1 MELNIAF
8 WGLSAADQAAV
19 LRGLL
24 RYGISALN
32 RAEPYDVAVYA
43 ADNSTVSP
51 SAKHAA
57 TPAEDAFPFDKH
69 AATPAEDAFPF
80 AKHAAT
86 PAGDAFPFAKHAAT
100 PAEDVSPSAKYA
112 VTLSCDGKVMRMLR
126 DTGCTVV
133 TCGTAD
139 DDTLSVSS
147 VGEHKAAVSLQRRLV
162 TLSGRKIEPCEIPIK
177 SKNISSLRIFEAAT
191 ALLLLADVP
200 PEKGYEI

>member
-1 MELNIAF
+1 
-8 WGLSAADQAAV
+8 
-19 LRGLL
+19 
-24 RYGISALN
+24 
-32 RAEPYDVAVYA
+32 
-43 ADNSTVSP
+43 
-51 SAKHAA
+51 
-57 TPAEDAFPFDKH
+57 
-69 AATPAEDAFPF
+69 
-80 AKHAAT
+80 
-86 PAGDAFPFAKHAAT
+86 
-100 PAEDVSPSAKYA
+100 
-112 VTLSCDGKVMRMLR
+112 MRMLR

>member
-51 SAKHAA
+51 SVKYAA
-57 TPAEDAFPFDKH
+57 TAAEDVSPLAKH

-86 PAGDAFPFAKHAAT
+86 A
-100 PAEDVSPSAKYA
+100 AEDVSPSAKYA

>member
-51 SAKHAA
+51 SVKYAVTPAEDVSPLAKHAA
-57 TPAEDAFPFDKH
+57 TAAEDVSPL
-69 AATPAEDAFPF
+69 
-80 AKHAAT
+80 
-86 PAGDAFPFAKHAAT
+86 AKHAAT

>member
-57 TPAEDAFPFDKH
+57 TPAEDA
-69 AATPAEDAFPF
+69 
-80 AKHAAT
+80 
-86 PAGDAFPFAKHAAT
+86 
-100 PAEDVSPSAKYA
+100 SPSAKYA

-126 DTGCTVV
+126 NTGCTVV

-191 ALLLLADVP
+191 ALLLLAGVP

>member
-51 SAKHAA
+51 SVKYAA
-57 TPAEDAFPFDKH
+57 TPD
-69 AATPAEDAFPF
+69 
-80 AKHAAT
+80 
-86 PAGDAFPFAKHAAT
+86 
-100 PAEDVSPSAKYA
+100 EDVSPSAKYA

>member
-8 WGLSAADQAAV
+8 SGFSAADKAAI

-24 RYGISALN
+24 GYGISVFN
-32 RAEPYDVAVYA
+32 GAEPYDVAVCAPPTPPVFA
-43 ADNSTVSP
+43 AP
-51 SAKHAA
+51 SANFTSTRPHLAA
-57 TPAEDAFPFDKH
+57 PA
-69 AATPAEDAFPF
+69 
-80 AKHAAT
+80 AKL
-86 PAGDAFPFAKHAAT
+86 
-100 PAEDVSPSAKYA
+100 A
-112 VTLSCDGKVMRMLR
+112 VTLSCDAKVMCMLR

-147 VGEHKAAVSLQRRLV
+147 VGEHKAAVSLQRRLI

-177 SKNISSLRIFEAAT
+177 SKNTSNLRVFEAVT
-191 ALLLLADVP
+191 ALLLLSDVP

>member
-8 WGLSAADQAAV
+8 SGFSAADKAAI

-24 RYGISALN
+24 GYGILGFN
-32 RAEPYDVAVYA
+32 GAEPYDVAVCAPPTPPVSA
-43 ADNSTVSP
+43 AP
-51 SAKHAA
+51 SANFTATRPHLAA
-57 TPAEDAFPFDKH
+57 PA
-69 AATPAEDAFPF
+69 
-80 AKHAAT
+80 AKL
-86 PAGDAFPFAKHAAT
+86 
-100 PAEDVSPSAKYA
+100 A
-112 VTLSCDGKVMRMLR
+112 VTLSCDAKVMGMLR

-147 VGEHKAAVSLQRRLV
+147 VGEHKAAVSLQRRLI

-177 SKNISSLRIFEAAT
+177 SKNTSNLRVFEAVT
-191 ALLLLADVP
+191 ALLLLSDVP

>member
-51 SAKHAA
+51 
-57 TPAEDAFPFDKH
+57 
-69 AATPAEDAFPF
+69 F
-80 AKHAAT
+80 AKHAVTAE
-86 PAGDAFPFAKHAAT
+86 DASPSAKYAVTAEDASPSAKYAVT
-100 PAEDVSPSAKYA
+100 AAEDVSPSAKYA

>member
-8 WGLSAADQAAV
+8 WGLSVADQAAV

-57 TPAEDAFPFDKH
+57 TPAGDAFPFDKH

-86 PAGDAFPFAKHAAT
+86 A
-100 PAEDVSPSAKYA
+100 AEDVSPSAKYA

-126 DTGCTVV
+126 NTGCTVV

>member
-51 SAKHAA
+51 SVKYAV
-57 TPAEDAFPFDKH
+57 TPAEDVSPL
-69 AATPAEDAFPF
+69 

-86 PAGDAFPFAKHAAT
+86 PAGDAFPSVKHAAT

-126 DTGCTVV
+126 NTGCTVV

>member
-8 WGLSAADQAAV
+8 SGFSAADKAAI

-24 RYGISALN
+24 GYGILGFN
-32 RAEPYDVAVYA
+32 GAEPYDVAVCAPPTPPVSA
-43 ADNSTVSP
+43 AP
-51 SAKHAA
+51 SANFTSARPYLAA
-57 TPAEDAFPFDKH
+57 PA
-69 AATPAEDAFPF
+69 
-80 AKHAAT
+80 AKL
-86 PAGDAFPFAKHAAT
+86 
-100 PAEDVSPSAKYA
+100 A
-112 VTLSCDGKVMRMLR
+112 VTLSCDAKVMCMLR

-147 VGEHKAAVSLQRRLV
+147 VGEHKAAVSLQRRLI

-177 SKNISSLRIFEAAT
+177 SKNISNLRVFEAVT
-191 ALLLLADVP
+191 ALLLLSDVP

>member
-8 WGLSAADQAAV
+8 SGFSAADKAAI

-24 RYGISALN
+24 GYGILGFN
-32 RAEPYDVAVYA
+32 GAEPYDVAVCA
-43 ADNSTVSP
+43 PPAPPVSAPPADLSTAP
-51 SAKHAA
+51 TAKL
-57 TPAEDAFPFDKH
+57 
-69 AATPAEDAFPF
+69 
-80 AKHAAT
+80 
-86 PAGDAFPFAKHAAT
+86 
-100 PAEDVSPSAKYA
+100 A
-112 VTLSCDGKVMRMLR
+112 VTLSCDAKVMCMLR

-147 VGEHKAAVSLQRRLV
+147 VGEHKAALSLQRRLI

-177 SKNISSLRIFEAAT
+177 SKNTSNLRVFEAVT
-191 ALLLLADVP
+191 ALLLLSDVP

>member
-8 WGLSAADQAAV
+8 SGFSAADKAAI

-24 RYGISALN
+24 GYGISVFN
-32 RAEPYDVAVYA
+32 GAEPYDVALCAPPTPPVSA
-43 ADNSTVSP
+43 AP
-51 SAKHAA
+51 SANFTATRPHLAA
-57 TPAEDAFPFDKH
+57 PA
-69 AATPAEDAFPF
+69 
-80 AKHAAT
+80 AKL
-86 PAGDAFPFAKHAAT
+86 
-100 PAEDVSPSAKYA
+100 A
-112 VTLSCDGKVMRMLR
+112 VTLSCDAKVMCMLR

-147 VGEHKAAVSLQRRLV
+147 VGEHKAAVSLQRRLI

-177 SKNISSLRIFEAAT
+177 SKNTSNLRVFEAVT
-191 ALLLLADVP
+191 ALLLLSDVP

>member
-57 TPAEDAFPFDKH
+57 TPAGDAFPFDKH

-86 PAGDAFPFAKHAAT
+86 A
-100 PAEDVSPSAKYA
+100 AEDVSPSAKYA

>member
-8 WGLSAADQAAV
+8 WGLSVADQAAV

-57 TPAEDAFPFDKH
+57 TAEDVFPFDKH
-69 AATPAEDAFPF
+69 AATPAE
-80 AKHAAT
+80 
-86 PAGDAFPFAKHAAT
+86 DAFPFAKHAAT

>member
-51 SAKHAA
+51 SA
-57 TPAEDAFPFDKH
+57 KH

>member
-43 ADNSTVSP
+43 ADNSTVAPSVKYAATAAEDVSP
-51 SAKHAA
+51 SAKYAA
-57 TPAEDAFPFDKH
+57 TAAEDAFPSVKH
-69 AATPAEDAFPF
+69 AATAAEDA
-80 AKHAAT
+80 
-86 PAGDAFPFAKHAAT
+86 
-100 PAEDVSPSAKYA
+100 SPSAKYA

-126 DTGCTVV
+126 NTGCTVV

-162 TLSGRKIEPCEIPIK
+162 TLSGQKIEPCEIPIK

>member
-8 WGLSAADQAAV
+8 SGFSAADKAAI

-24 RYGISALN
+24 GYGISVFN
-32 RAEPYDVAVYA
+32 GAEPYDVAVCAPPTPPVSA
-43 ADNSTVSP
+43 AP
-51 SAKHAA
+51 SANFTATRPHLAA
-57 TPAEDAFPFDKH
+57 PA
-69 AATPAEDAFPF
+69 
-80 AKHAAT
+80 AKL
-86 PAGDAFPFAKHAAT
+86 
-100 PAEDVSPSAKYA
+100 A
-112 VTLSCDGKVMRMLR
+112 VTLSCDAKVMCMLR

-147 VGEHKAAVSLQRRLV
+147 VGEHKAALSLQRRLI

-177 SKNISSLRIFEAAT
+177 SKNISNLRIFEAAT

>member
-8 WGLSAADQAAV
+8 SGFSAADKAAI

-24 RYGISALN
+24 GYGILSFN
-32 RAEPYDVAVYA
+32 GAEPYDVAVCAPPTPPVSA
-43 ADNSTVSP
+43 AP
-51 SAKHAA
+51 SANFTATRPHLAA
-57 TPAEDAFPFDKH
+57 PA
-69 AATPAEDAFPF
+69 
-80 AKHAAT
+80 AKL
-86 PAGDAFPFAKHAAT
+86 
-100 PAEDVSPSAKYA
+100 A
-112 VTLSCDGKVMRMLR
+112 VTLSCDAKVMCMLR

-147 VGEHKAAVSLQRRLV
+147 VGEHKAAVSLQRRLI

-177 SKNISSLRIFEAAT
+177 SKNISNLRVFEAVT
-191 ALLLLADVP
+191 ALLLLSDVP

>member
-8 WGLSAADQAAV
+8 SGFSAADKAAI

-24 RYGISALN
+24 GYGISVFN
-32 RAEPYDVAVYA
+32 GAEPYDVALCA
-43 ADNSTVSP
+43 AHNSVADGSLSVPAPPVFAPPADLSTAPTANFTATRPHLAAPADLSTAP
-51 SAKHAA
+51 AAKL
-57 TPAEDAFPFDKH
+57 
-69 AATPAEDAFPF
+69 
-80 AKHAAT
+80 
-86 PAGDAFPFAKHAAT
+86 
-100 PAEDVSPSAKYA
+100 A
-112 VTLSCDGKVMRMLR
+112 VTLSCDAKVMGMLR

-147 VGEHKAAVSLQRRLV
+147 VGEHKAAVSLQRRLI

-177 SKNISSLRIFEAAT
+177 SKNISNLRVFEAVT
-191 ALLLLADVP
+191 ALLLLSDVP

>member
-8 WGLSAADQAAV
+8 SGFSAADKAAI

-24 RYGISALN
+24 GYGISVFN
-32 RAEPYDVAVYA
+32 GAEPYDVAVCALPTPPVSA
-43 ADNSTVSP
+43 AP
-51 SAKHAA
+51 SANFTATRPHLAA
-57 TPAEDAFPFDKH
+57 
-69 AATPAEDAFPF
+69 
-80 AKHAAT
+80 
-86 PAGDAFPFAKHAAT
+86 
-100 PAEDVSPSAKYA
+100 PSANFTATRPHLAAPAAKLA
-112 VTLSCDGKVMRMLR
+112 VTLSCDAKVMCMLR

-147 VGEHKAAVSLQRRLV
+147 VGEHKAALSLQRRLI

-177 SKNISSLRIFEAAT
+177 SKNTSNLRVFEAVT
-191 ALLLLADVP
+191 ALLLLSDVP

>member
-8 WGLSAADQAAV
+8 SGFSAADKAAI

-24 RYGISALN
+24 GYGISVFN
-32 RAEPYDVAVYA
+32 GAEPYDVAVCAPPAPPVSAPPVFA
-43 ADNSTVSP
+43 AP
-51 SAKHAA
+51 SANFTATRPHLAA
-57 TPAEDAFPFDKH
+57 PA
-69 AATPAEDAFPF
+69 
-80 AKHAAT
+80 AKL
-86 PAGDAFPFAKHAAT
+86 
-100 PAEDVSPSAKYA
+100 A
-112 VTLSCDGKVMRMLR
+112 VTLSCDAKVMCMLR

-147 VGEHKAAVSLQRRLV
+147 VGEHKAAVSLQRRLI

-177 SKNISSLRIFEAAT
+177 SKNTSNLRVFEAVT
-191 ALLLLADVP
+191 ALLLLSDVP

>member
-8 WGLSAADQAAV
+8 SGFSAADKAAI

-24 RYGISALN
+24 GYGISVFN
-32 RAEPYDVAVYA
+32 GAEPYDVAVCALPAPPVSA
-43 ADNSTVSP
+43 APTANFTATRP
-51 SAKHAA
+51 HLAAPAAKL
-57 TPAEDAFPFDKH
+57 
-69 AATPAEDAFPF
+69 
-80 AKHAAT
+80 
-86 PAGDAFPFAKHAAT
+86 
-100 PAEDVSPSAKYA
+100 A
-112 VTLSCDGKVMRMLR
+112 VTLSCDAKVMCMLR

-147 VGEHKAAVSLQRRLV
+147 VGEHKAAVSLQRRLI

-177 SKNISSLRIFEAAT
+177 SKNTSNLRVFEAVT
-191 ALLLLADVP
+191 ALLLLSDVP